1 MSHSRDFKEFHR
13 NNMARTSRLS
23 KAVLNHYALLE
34 REQKKE
40 QERVEKERMRR
51 LMVGGGLCVCVCIV
65 ASIFPKFNELFI
77 TYDMLMHPF
86 FINKFNCLVTFFNR
100 MLNTYT
106 NSYRCLLPLS
116 PPLCVSPTTTTGG
129 GRGGLQEADRPG
141 ERQEAGVPPPAD

>member
-51 LMVGGGLCVCVCIV
+51 LMVGGGLCVCVCFV
-65 ASIFPKFNELFI
+65 ASIFPNELFI

-100 MLNTYT
+100 
-106 NSYRCLLPLS
+106 
-116 PPLCVSPTTTTGG
+116 
-129 GRGGLQEADRPG
+129 E
-141 ERQEAGVPPPAD
+141 